1 MFRDRLIS
9 SLIGSLFFLFFQPFG
24 LSQMGDIRWVLLIGM
39 SLAVAGVSIVSE
51 LIIRYVFR
59 LPHSVSR
66 GQRYM
71 NKRNRYYQLINIPL
85 LTLSIALM
93 LDQWGCREGI
103 DNHFSWSSV
112 LQVFC
117 TICCCS
123 FVIGLY
129 WSNYYSRKNYERQL
143 EDAMYL
149 NGILEERQRSFHES
163 PNPKVKISPCGCPI
177 LEENDDPIHI
187 EGATKESLD
196 LRPSDL
202 IYAESDANY
211 VKIYYCKEGTPVEVS
226 LRCSISQI
234 EEIFRNS
241 YNIIRCHRAYVVNL
255 AKVTQFN
262 TQDHSLRLS
271 LRGVNSRITV
281 SKTYLQIVKERII
294 NPPKI
299 G

>member
-9 SLIGSLFFLFFQPFG
+9 SLIGTIFFIFFQPFG
-24 LSQMGDIRWVLLIGM
+24 LSQMGARRWPLLLGMGVLVTLI
-39 SLAVAGVSIVSE
+39 SCISE
-51 LIIRYVFR
+51 WTVRNVFKM
-59 LPHSVSR
+59 PNSMNR

-71 NKRNRYYQLINIPL
+71 LRRNRYFQLVNIPL
-85 LTLSIALM
+85 LTISISLT
-93 LDQWGCREGI
+93 LHQWGNTETV
-103 DNHFSWSSV
+103 DNHLSWSNL
-112 LQVFC
+112 LQVFAI
-117 TICCCS
+117 ICCCS
-123 FVIGLY
+123 LIVGLY
-129 WSNYYSRKNYERQL
+129 WRNYYCRKDYERQL

-149 NGILEERQRSFHES
+149 NGILEERQRNFHES
-163 PNPKVKISPCGCPI
+163 PNPKLKVTACGCPI
-177 LEENDDPIHI
+177 LEENNDPIHI
-187 EGATKESLD
+187 EGGTRESLD

-211 VKIYYCKEGTPVEVS
+211 VKIYYCQEGNPIEVS

-234 EEIFRNS
+234 EEIFRGS

-271 LRGVNSRITV
+271 LRGVNSQITV
-281 SKTYLQIVKERII
+281 SKTYLQIVKDRII